1 MTSIL
6 YNRKIKYIL
15 ILAIFSIVLI
25 TNSSYAIVS
34 QTRDFYVNDSA
45 NLLSDETEA
54 YIIDMNKTLEEQT
67 GAQIVVVT
75 VQNLEGQSL
84 EEYATE
90 LFRDYGIGDKEK
102 NNGVLLLCAYEER
115 QFRIEVGYGLEG
127 TLTDGKTGRIQDE
140 YIIPYLKENN
150 FNDGIR
156 NGFNAV
162 LKEVENEYGIT
173 IEGAEE
179 GNVVGTTTRTNVSSN
194 VAPHIIMMVIFI
206 LVVIFFSRRGIFFI
220 GGFGGGHFGGRR
232 LIWWRW
238 FLWWRWLFWRRRII
252 KKFLKWIGIWGRSF
266 QSLFIYKTRIN
277 RFY

>member
-15 ILAIFSIVLI
+15 ILAIFSIVLV
-25 TNSSYAIVS
+25 TNSSYAIVL

-45 NLLSDETEA
+45 NLLSDETED
-54 YIIDMNKTLEEQT
+54 YIINMNKTLEEQT

-150 FNDGIR
+150 FNNGIR

-220 GGFGGGHFGGRR
+220 GGFGGGHLGGRR

-252 KKFLKWIGIWGRSF
+252 KKFLK
-266 QSLFIYKTRIN
+266 
-277 RFY
+277 

>member
-1 MTSIL
+1 MCI
-6 YNRKIKYIL
+6 
-15 ILAIFSIVLI
+15 
-25 TNSSYAIVS
+25 
-34 QTRDFYVNDSA
+34 
-45 NLLSDETEA
+45 
-54 YIIDMNKTLEEQT
+54 
-67 GAQIVVVT
+67 
-75 VQNLEGQSL
+75 
-84 EEYATE
+84 
-90 LFRDYGIGDKEK
+90 
-102 NNGVLLLCAYEER
+102 
-115 QFRIEVGYGLEG
+115 FRIEVGYGLEG

-150 FNDGIR
+150 FNNGIR

-179 GNVVGTTTRTNVSSN
+179 GNVVGTTTTRTNVASN

-238 FLWWRWLFWRRRII
+238 FLWRRRIFRWRRLF
-252 KKFLKWIGIWGRSF
+252 KKFLKINIGTFLGDCPGDFGTFLKSLLYIKPVLIYFINTGLSF
-266 QSLFIYKTRIN
+266 SKSSYK
-277 RFY
+277 F